1 MGDPKKPRKRFTPPR
16 NPWRSDQI
24 SQELFL
30 LGTYGLRN
38 KRELWRAQTRLSN
51 YRKQARQLLA
61 ASAIVRGREEPKLL
75 THLGRLGLIQSGQG
89 TLDDILSLTVESVLE
104 RRLQTLVWKRGL
116 TKTPYQARQL
126 ITHGHIALNNR
137 RVTVPSYLVSPVEEG
152 TLKFSEGSVLARLAT
167 ILSSRSA
174 GGEEHGEEGVGAQGE
189 STAAVA
195 GRESATPAAS

>member
-1 MGDPKKPRKRFTPPR
+1 VGDPKKPRKKFTPPR

-61 ASAIVRGREEPKLL
+61 ASSVVRGREEPKLL

-89 TLDDILSLTVESVLE
+89 TLDDVLSLTVENVLE

-116 TKTPYQARQL
+116 AKSPYQARQL
-126 ITHGHIALNNR
+126 ISHGHIALNNR
-137 RVTVPSYLVSPVEEG
+137 RVTVPSYLVSPLEEG
-152 TLKFSEGSVLARLAT
+152 SLKYSEGSALARMAT
-167 ILSSRSA
+167 IISARSGEA
-174 GGEEHGEEGVGAQGE
+174 GTFEEAPAAQGE
-189 STAAVA
+189 QSI
-195 GRESATPAAS
+195 GSEGPSATAS

>member
-1 MGDPKKPRKRFTPPR
+1 MGDPKKPRKKYTPPR

-61 ASAIVRGREEPKLL
+61 ASTNVRGREEPKLL
-75 THLGRLGLIQSGQG
+75 THLARLGLIQTGQG
-89 TLDDILSLTVESVLE
+89 TLDDVLSLTVENVLE

-116 TKTPYQARQL
+116 AKTPYQARQL
-126 ITHGHIALNNR
+126 INHGHVSLNDKR
-137 RVTVPSYLVSPVEEG
+137 LTIPSFLVSPNEEG
-152 TLKFSEGSVLARLAT
+152 TLRYSEGSGFARMAT
-167 ILSSRSA
+167 IAAASTSTNEPNQSPNA
-174 GGEEHGEEGVGAQGE
+174 EEKETPSV
-189 STAAVA
+189 STAAETGA
-195 GRESATPAAS
+195 Q